1 MSPTTRYQFCF
12 AYINL
17 CGIEDEGY
25 MCVPAKQK
33 LRDGISNLLDGFGIQ
48 CILSQKGLLLNPES
62 YKALQQ
68 EPTCTKNVRFER
80 IEKIEH
86 VQSSHKYV
94 YDLTVED
101 TKNMTVLNGI
111 ACRDTFHFAGI
122 GSKNVTLGIPR
133 LQEILGCSK
142 HPKTPLTTV
151 KDKKALAMKYTCISD
166 LRRPSR
172 PDDHL
177 GNYWDF
183 PDKGVS
189 KETAEKTWGSPT
201 RLVLEADYDIVD
213 MFEYVAYNKI
223 GNRLIVDAYGELPV
237 SRGVPGAEWCKWVD
251 DHVETTLQDF
261 SEIMKVCDN
270 INSLYTN
277 DICKMGKIYGIECAR
292 QCLMIEIR
300 KILDHYGIYI
310 NVRHL
315 LLLIDTMTFRGY
327 LTPLS
332 RHGLKKSKASALKRC
347 TFEEVVTVLHEA
359 ALKEEVDR
367 VDEVS
372 ACILTGKC
380 AKLGANT
387 VTVLKDHVMEKKYQV
402 ERPKEDEGADMWIP
416 IQTMPWN
423 AMHAN
428 IPSINIPNK
437 KAKSVSPKYQPSLSP
452 KYRP

>member
-1 MSPTTRYQFCF
+1 
-12 AYINL
+12 
-17 CGIEDEGY
+17 
-25 MCVPAKQK
+25 
-33 LRDGISNLLDGFGIQ
+33 
-48 CILSQKGLLLNPES
+48 
-62 YKALQQ
+62 
-68 EPTCTKNVRFER
+68 
-80 IEKIEH
+80 
-86 VQSSHKYV
+86 
-94 YDLTVED
+94 
-101 TKNMTVLNGI
+101 VLNGI